1 MKTIMFYV
9 IMSLVLC
16 HCKAQ
21 EELSL
26 TYICYQY
33 KGTQNRSFLNKELI
47 LKTDGDTIRM
57 NLRLPYDSIH
67 HNVIDRGL
75 LYNCHLKKG
84 VKYTFTLQKKCIFDI
99 PSFFNSYYRT
109 NTIPDKNDYSK
120 FIEIKKDTEYDYR
133 GDYGRYVDIKGC
145 LYEIKRIY
153 PNNGGFYP
161 H

>member
-26 TYICYQY
+26 TYIGYQY

-84 VKYTFTLQKKCIFDI
+84 VKYTFTLQKNVFSIFPASLTATI
-99 PSFFNSYYRT
+99 EQIRSLTKMTVQNS
-109 NTIPDKNDYSK
+109 
-120 FIEIKKDTEYDYR
+120 
-133 GDYGRYVDIKGC
+133 
-145 LYEIKRIY
+145 
-153 PNNGGFYP
+153 
-161 H
+161 

>member
-1 MKTIMFYV
+1 
-9 IMSLVLC
+9 MSLVLC

-26 TYICYQY
+26 TYIGYQY

-57 NLRLPYDSIH
+57 NLRLPYYSIH

-84 VKYTFTLQKKCIFDI
+84 GKIHFYFTKKMYF
-99 PSFFNSYYRT
+99 R
-109 NTIPDKNDYSK
+109 YSQ
-120 FIEIKKDTEYDYR
+120 
-133 GDYGRYVDIKGC
+133 
-145 LYEIKRIY
+145 LL
-153 PNNGGFYP
+153 
-161 H
+161 

>member
-1 MKTIMFYV
+1 
-9 IMSLVLC
+9 MSLVLS

-26 TYICYQY
+26 TYIGYQY

-84 VKYTFTLQKKCIFDI
+84 VKYIFILQKNAFSIFPASLTATI
-99 PSFFNSYYRT
+99 EQIRFLTKMTVQNS
-109 NTIPDKNDYSK
+109 
-120 FIEIKKDTEYDYR
+120 
-133 GDYGRYVDIKGC
+133 
-145 LYEIKRIY
+145 
-153 PNNGGFYP
+153 
-161 H
+161 